1 MAQAEISAELTA
13 APSSQSRRLDTLF
26 RVLKYTVVRA
36 VTLFITV
43 MIGVYLSIFIANMG
57 GYVDEIQKSV
67 IREQAALI
75 VLGVPELRDL
85 PLEERNRV
93 VEERI
98 RLEEDRLG
106 LNQPFLQKSFRYLYN
121 AMTLQLGRSLNINSA
136 SGSKQVRL
144 ILTERLPATLFL
156 FATSFLILFFAA
168 IFVALYLSR
177 RYGTFLDK
185 LIVTLAP
192 TSAAPSWFY
201 GIFFILIFAAI
212 LKILPFGGMVEAPP
226 PPTKLAYAGS
236 LLKHLILPTSAIVVS
251 AIFQSIYAWR
261 TFFLI
266 YSSEDYVELAHA
278 KGLSSRA
285 VERRYILRPTMPTIV
300 TSFALTLIGLWTGG
314 ILLETVFA
322 WPGLGRLLFQ
332 AIGLYDT
339 PVIIGSTVI
348 YGYLLSIT
356 VFILD
361 IVYVLIDP
369 RVKVGLEGGRS

>member
-1 MAQAEISAELTA
+1 
-13 APSSQSRRLDTLF
+13 
-26 RVLKYTVVRA
+26 A

-226 PPTKLAYAGS
+226 PPTKLA
-236 LLKHLILPTSAIVVS
+236 
-251 AIFQSIYAWR
+251 
-261 TFFLI
+261 
-266 YSSEDYVELAHA
+266 
-278 KGLSSRA
+278 
-285 VERRYILRPTMPTIV
+285 
-300 TSFALTLIGLWTGG
+300 
-314 ILLETVFA
+314 
-322 WPGLGRLLFQ
+322 
-332 AIGLYDT
+332 
-339 PVIIGSTVI
+339 
-348 YGYLLSIT
+348 
-356 VFILD
+356 
-361 IVYVLIDP
+361 
-369 RVKVGLEGGRS
+369 